1 MLRNII
7 EETAAAPGA
16 ATSFALN
23 GPTTGR
29 LPWIHA
35 QTFATL
41 DVVFYAIEGAVSGAV
56 KVEWGIGKVTAG
68 PPTVF
73 ERTQVVGNS
82 DGTTNRLNFT
92 GAVRVYNDVPAEH
105 MTYMKPVGLLKA
117 SPAQIGGALWAT
129 MSGGPND
136 LVVNTP
142 ESSTLRPGTMILC
155 YMDLAPTGLVT
166 VNVNGAGAL
175 PLYTSERLRQAN
187 AGDWS
192 ADALVVIV
200 WDGARWR
207 MVNAAEP
214 GLIPVGTWLWTS
226 SQAVP
231 KLCLT
236 ANGQNVSRTSFARLH
251 ALYAADGYPYGSGN
265 GSTTFGVPD
274 LRGRSLFA
282 RDNLGGNSANR
293 LTNTLGASA
302 QTLGY
307 TGGDDR
313 AQAHAHSA
321 ITTSSSTNEGLHSH
335 QQYTAENGSY
345 GGGANSGFD
354 FTGGLAL
361 RGQFVESAGSHSHT
375 ITSTTTVASNL
386 SGNSQNMPPFMLAN
400 AYVFAGE

>member
-35 QTFATL
+35 QTFVTL

-68 PPTVF
+68 PPTIF

-82 DGTTNRLNFT
+82 DGTTNWLNFT

-105 MTYMKPVGLLKA
+105 MTYMKPAGLMKA
-117 SPAQIGGALWAT
+117 SPSQIGGALWGT
-129 MSGGPND
+129 VTGGPNA
-136 LVVNTP
+136 LTINTP
-142 ESSTLRPGTMILC
+142 ETSTLKAGAMIICL
-155 YMDLAPTGLVT
+155 MTAAPTSAVT
-166 VNVNGAGAL
+166 VDVNGAGAV
-175 PLYTSERLRQAN
+175 PLYTGERLRQVH
-187 AGDWS
+187 AGDWL

-200 WDGARWR
+200 YDGTRWR
-207 MVNAAEP
+207 LLNPAEP
-214 GLIPVGTWLWTS
+214 GLIPIGAWIWAS
-226 SQAVP
+226 SQTAP
-231 KLCLT
+231 RLCLT
-236 ANGQNVSRTSFARLH
+236 ANGQNVARTSYSRLH

-265 GSTTFGVPD
+265 GSSTFGVPD
-274 LRGRSLFA
+274 LRGRALFA
-282 RDNLGGNSANR
+282 RDNLGGSSAGR
-293 LTNTLGASA
+293 LTNTLGANA
-302 QTLGY
+302 QVLGY

-313 AQAHAHSA
+313 AQAHAHTA
-321 ITTSSSTNEGLHSH
+321 LSSSSASVEGAHVHS
-335 QQYTAENGSY
+335 YEDEGTSGSSGY
-345 GGGANSGFD
+345 VAGSGASGAASKT
-354 FTGGLAL
+354 TG
-361 RGQFVESAGSHSHT
+361 SAGAHSHT
-375 ITSTTTVASNL
+375 ITTTTTISSNL